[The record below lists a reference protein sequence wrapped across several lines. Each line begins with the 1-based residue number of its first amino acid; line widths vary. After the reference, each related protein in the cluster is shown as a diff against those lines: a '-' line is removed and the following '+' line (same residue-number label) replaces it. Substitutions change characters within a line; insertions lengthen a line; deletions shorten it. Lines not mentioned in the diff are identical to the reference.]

1 MNGNS
6 KNRFLED
13 AGCERI
19 ILRKFKTYI
28 PLGQATCVRRGVAC
42 LETPKLL
49 GALHSKPQVKAA
61 AA

>member
-6 KNRFLED
+6 KDRFLED
-13 AGCERI
+13 AGCERM

-28 PLGQATCVRRGVAC
+28 PLGQATCVR
-42 LETPKLL
+42 KLL